1 MKAIQRPFEQTLCFG
16 YLYYTKHTYIAK
28 FDCCGHV
35 HLLRMPCIQS
45 RRQFFQFWSIGV
57 VSCNNTCYMHQTHG
71 KYWFSHPM
79 QTVSTKLQFVSIAR
93 THKFPCTKQST
104 TSIFI
109 AMGEFLIQF
118 NFSHITRDKVE
129 RMLLAM
135 LLLLRLLAVLKC
147 NTSASILTQNR
158 ARTHVR
164 SYKM

>member
-35 HLLRMPCIQS
+35 HLLRMPCIHS

-57 VSCNNTCYMHQTHG
+57 VPCINTCYMHQTHG

-79 QTVSTKLQFVSIAR
+79 RTVSTKLQFVSIAR

-118 NFSHITRDKVE
+118 NFIHITRDKVE

-135 LLLLRLLAVLKC
+135 LLLRLLVVLKC
-147 NTSASILTQNR
+147 NTSASILTQSR